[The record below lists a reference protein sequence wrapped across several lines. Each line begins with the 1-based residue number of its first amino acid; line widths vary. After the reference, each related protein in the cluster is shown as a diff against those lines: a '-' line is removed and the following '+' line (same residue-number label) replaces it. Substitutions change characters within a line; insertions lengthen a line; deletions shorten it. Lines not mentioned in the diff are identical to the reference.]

1 MLGKETLF
9 HALDYS
15 LHRGDPRS
23 SAQERVAQANLP
35 SLYKYL
41 FHENCSGWTT
51 VGRFCHANMRILRCA
66 IKEPGRKSEDPSS
79 LVIVRRS

>member
-23 SAQERVAQANLP
+23 SAHERIAQANLP
-35 SLYKYL
+35 SLYKCL

-51 VGRFCHANMRILRCA
+51 MGRFCHANMH
-66 IKEPGRKSEDPSS
+66 IKVCHQGTWEDPSS
-79 LVIVRRS
+79 LAIVRRS